1 MYALIFDMTRKDLFR
16 FFFVPKCPSC
26 LALLKRDEWVLCSE
40 CKANYENEKER
51 RCSRCNERLCECSC
65 SIPHLDTHKVRSL
78 HKITRYNPHADNVA
92 SPYLIYSLK
101 REHRRDVIDF
111 MADELCATLSAE
123 YADVSSY
130 LITNVP
136 RRYSALMEHGYDH
149 AAKLAKAI
157 SKRLGCE
164 YKALLKSKARRAQ
177 KSLSP
182 EERQQNASFTL
193 SSNESL
199 KGRVVLL
206 VDDIVT
212 SGASMGKCADT
223 LRALHPKRMI
233 GVCFSIA
240 YRDPY
245 TPHIS
250 SNEWT
255 SW

>member
-1 MYALIFDMTRKDLFR
+1 MTRKDLFR

-26 LALLKRDEWVLCSE
+26 LTILKGDEWVLCTK
-40 CKANYENEKER
+40 CKSNYENEKER
-51 RCSRCNERLCECSC
+51 RCSLCNERLFECSC
-65 SIPHLDTHKVRSL
+65 SIPHLHTHKVRAL

-101 REHRRDVIDF
+101 REHRTDVINF
-111 MADELCATLSAE
+111 MADELSDALIGE
-123 YADVSSY
+123 YGDMTDF

-136 RRYSALMEHGYDH
+136 RRHSALMEHGYDH

-157 SKRLGCE
+157 AKRLGCE
-164 YKALLKSKARRAQ
+164 YKTLLKSKAHRAQ

-182 EERQQNASFTL
+182 EERQKNASFKL
-193 SSNESL
+193 CREENL

-223 LRALHPKRMI
+223 LRALRPKRI
-233 GVCFSIA
+233 VGACFSIA

-255 SW
+255 GW